1 MPTIGSQIRTARRAR
16 GLTQLALCHT
26 AGLTIAA
33 LSKIEHDVSQAT
45 VPTLC
50 RIADA
55 LGLSLVIDG
64 KRATLV
70 EPASIRVPPAAD

>member
-1 MPTIGSQIRTARRAR
+1 MPAIGSQIRNARQAR
-16 GLTQLALCHT
+16 GLTQMQLCHT
-26 AGLTIAA
+26 AGLTISA
-33 LSKIEHDVSQAT
+33 LSGIERGVAQAT

-64 KRATLV
+64 ERASLV
-70 EPASIRVPPAAD
+70 EPASIRLPPAAD